1 MLRFV
6 TTPNATC
13 GRCPEWDESRLRPAL
28 VRAGCFFPHRCKEHA
43 VFFSCSS
50 GPCRLYSCHLVV
62 APSKR
67 LHAFDGAA
75 DFFRAAGSEKT
86 NMHEVM
92 SQILHRTF
100 VCLW

>member
-43 VFFSCSS
+43 VFFLASQA
-50 GPCRLYSCHLVV
+50 HLVCT
-62 APSKR
+62 
-67 LHAFDGAA
+67 AA
-75 DFFRAAGSEKT
+75 TSL
-86 NMHEVM
+86 
-92 SQILHRTF
+92 LHRASDYMPLTVRLIF
-100 VCLW
+100 FALQGRRKPTCTK